1 MNSRI
6 TILIISFL
14 YFVSQTSCKK
24 EQLLT
29 DSSTQLSFSTDSILF
44 DTVFVTIG
52 SVTKNFK
59 IYNTYDR
66 PLKISNIH
74 LGGGANS
81 NFRVNID
88 GSAGTNFTDVEIRGG
103 DSAWV
108 FIEVTVDPNS
118 QTLPYVIQDSL
129 TFETNGN
136 LQKVIL
142 AAWGQNAHFIVADR
156 KLTTANSVIRYALLD
171 TNLNANIIW
180 DNTLPY
186 VVYGG
191 YAVVDS
197 SQTLTINA
205 GSQIRFNNSAGLW
218 VYKGGSL
225 KVKGTK
231 QDPVVFQGLRREFFY
246 VDEPGQWDR
255 IWINDGGTN
264 EINYAIIK
272 NAFIGLQTETISDPA
287 LLTSLKITNTI
298 VKNMSGFGMLA
309 RTFNITGW
317 NSIFANC
324 GQYCAAFSIGGM
336 YDFTNCTFANY
347 WTNGQRSTPAFYL
360 NNYATINGVDQHAPM
375 NAKFKNCIIYGSNDN
390 ELEVDMIKSSPDSIY
405 SFSNLLVKA
414 NNKHETGNPNYVQVI
429 RNADPNF
436 KEHAKNDYHLE
447 LGSAALNVGDAAFV
461 VAIPLDL
468 DASPRIVGSQ
478 PDLGAYEKQ

>member
-6 TILIISFL
+6 SILIISFL
-14 YFVSQTSCKK
+14 YLVSQTSCKK
-24 EQLLT
+24 DEPIT
-29 DSSTQLSFSTDSILF
+29 DSGTQLSFSTDSILF

-74 LGGGANS
+74 LGGGPNS

-88 GSAGTNFTDVEIRGG
+88 GTAGTNFTDVEIRGG

-108 FIEVTVDPNS
+108 FVEVTVDPNS

-136 LQKVIL
+136 QQKVIL

-156 KLTTANSVIRYALLD
+156 KLTTANTVIRYALLD
-171 TNLNANIIW
+171 TNLNANITW

-205 GSQIRFNNSAGLW
+205 GTQIRFNNSAGLW

-231 QDPVVFQGLRREFFY
+231 QDPVVFQGLRREIFY

-264 EINYAIIK
+264 EIDFAIIK
-272 NAFIGLQTETISDPA
+272 NGFIGLQTETISDPA
-287 LLTSLKITNTI
+287 LATSLKITNTI

-309 RTFNITGW
+309 RTFNSTGW
-317 NSIFANC
+317 NNVFANC
-324 GQYCAAFSIGGM
+324 GQYCAAFSIGGT

-347 WTNGQRSTPAFYL
+347 WSNGQRSTPAFYL
-360 NNYATINGVDQHAPM
+360 NNYATVNGVDQHAPM

-390 ELEVDMIKSSPDSIY
+390 ELEVDMIKTSPDSVY
-405 SFSNLLVKA
+405 NFSNLLVKA
-414 NNKHETGNPNYVQVI
+414 DNKHETGNPNYVKVI

-436 KEHAKNDYHLE
+436 KDQANNDYHLE
-447 LGSAALNVGDAAFV
+447 NGSAAWNKGDAAFV
-461 VAIPLDL
+461 NTILLDL
-468 DASPRIVGSQ
+468 DAVPRIVDSL